1 MPTIALCM
9 IVKNEEAFLKNAIE
23 SAKPLANEII
33 VVDTGSTD
41 ATRQIAQE
49 AGATVYDFKWEN
61 DFSKARNFA
70 LSMAKSD
77 WILVLDA
84 DEQLGKVDIE
94 QIKKIMAAAPADVVA
109 YAFPQRFYTPKE
121 QSQKYG
127 EWHALGEEE
136 KQALS
141 KESSFFTSFSGYY
154 DIKYMTRL
162 FKKTPEIFF
171 QGKVHEDVNP
181 SIGAWHKTQPV
192 KTIVQ
197 TQIPLHHFHFLK
209 SQEFVQEKQRWYFE
223 LSKEKYKEA
232 KDPKIAIDLAVG
244 YIIYENNPLAAFEHI
259 KQAVQSQENFD
270 KNKEAIISDLMAKNK
285 QLRALNELFQMLDM
299 TKHDTNSILN
309 LAKAY
314 YQIKTYRAAI
324 IVLKK
329 LFDENPQDPL
339 LIEYLGV
346 CYDHIKYTEDAIKVF
361 EHGIIVHPNNASFY
375 FCLGAL
381 YEKAKDLGKACAA
394 FDRAIQVGHPM
405 AAGIKQRIEML
416 KKLQSGE
423 HAHFKIT
430 MGNV

>member
-23 SAKPLANEII
+23 SAKPLVSEII
-33 VVDTGSTD
+33 IVDTGSTD

-49 AGATVYDFKWEN
+49 SGATVYDFKWEN

-70 LSMAKSD
+70 LSMAKAD
-77 WILVLDA
+77 WILILDA
-84 DEQLGKVDIE
+84 DEQLRKIDIE
-94 QIKKIMAAAPADVVA
+94 QIKKVMAAAPADVVA

-121 QSQKYG
+121 QGQKYG
-127 EWHALGEEE
+127 EWHALQEEE
-136 KQALS
+136 KQSLTS
-141 KESSFFTSFSGYY
+141 ESPLFTNFNGYY
-154 DIKYMTRL
+154 DIKYITRL
-162 FKKTPEIFF
+162 FKRTPEIFF

-181 SIGAWHKTQPV
+181 SIGTWHKAQPV

-197 TQIPLHHFHFLK
+197 TQIPIHHFHFLR

-223 LSKEKYKEA
+223 LSKEKYKEV

-244 YIIYENNPLAAFEHI
+244 YIIYENNPLAAFERI
-259 KQAVQSQENFD
+259 KEAVQSQEHFD
-270 KNKEAIISDLMAKNK
+270 KNKEAVIIDLMAKNK
-285 QLRALNELFQMLDM
+285 QLRALSELFQMLDM
-299 TKHDTNSILN
+299 TKHNTNSILN

-314 YQIKTYRAAI
+314 YQIKAYRAAI

-329 LFDENPQDPL
+329 LFEENPQDPL
-339 LIEYLGV
+339 IIEYLGV
-346 CYDHIKYTEDAIKVF
+346 CYDNIKYIEDAIRVF
-361 EHGIIVHPNNASFY
+361 EHGIVVHPSNPSFY

-381 YEKAKDLGKACAA
+381 YEKAKELGKACAA

-423 HAHFKIT
+423 HAHFNIT
-430 MGNV
+430 MGKV